1 MIEALRSI
9 RVWLSSG
16 LLIASWSISVWL
28 VSLFDRHPLRLRTAR
43 CFRRLGEAL
52 AAVNPWKIHFSG
64 RENIRPGQTYVVV
77 CNHQSLADIPLVA
90 HLRIDAKWLAKAEL
104 FRIPIVGWMMSLAR
118 DIPVER
124 GDRRKAAQA
133 LLQAARVL
141 RQGCSL
147 VFFPEGTRS
156 TDGAV
161 LPFNEGPF
169 QLALR
174 EGIPVLPVVL
184 DGSGAALPRATWRF
198 SGSYDIHLRV
208 LPESPSEGRDPKDT
222 AGFRDEVRQR
232 IVEGLAEIRTQAPAP

>member
-1 MIEALRSI
+1 M
-9 RVWLSSG
+9 RVWVSSG
-16 LLIASWSISVWL
+16 ILVITWFVTVCL

-43 CFRRLGEAL
+43 WFRKLGEAL
-52 AAVNPWKIHFSG
+52 AKVNPWKLHISG

-77 CNHQSLADIPLVA
+77 SNHQSLADIPLVA

-104 FRIPIVGWMMSLAR
+104 FQVPIVGWMMSLAR

-156 TDGAV
+156 SDGSV

-174 EGIPVLPVVL
+174 EGVPVLPLVL
-184 DGSGAALPRATWRF
+184 DGTYAALPKSSWRF
-198 SGSYDIHLRV
+198 TGTFDIHLRV
-208 LPESPSEGRDPKDT
+208 LPEVPAAGRDPKDT
-222 AGFRDEVRQR
+222 AAYRDEVRQR
-232 IVEGLAEIRTQAPAP
+232 IIDELGRLRSPSPSPAGPRQ